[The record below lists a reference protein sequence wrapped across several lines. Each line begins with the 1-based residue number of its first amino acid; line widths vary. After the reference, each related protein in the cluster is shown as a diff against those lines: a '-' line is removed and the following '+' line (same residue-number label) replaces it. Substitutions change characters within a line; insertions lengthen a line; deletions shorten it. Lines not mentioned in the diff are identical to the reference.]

1 MTLESVPWFGRHV
14 ENLGD
19 VIIYQVLVVAWT
31 GDKYALT
38 FAGYCAITF
47 FFWIIYYITFI
58 FSYAPLHNYLE
69 LGN

>member
-1 MTLESVPWFGRHV
+1 MTLESGPWFGRHV

-19 VIIYQVLVVAWT
+19 VILYPVLVVAWT

-38 FAGYCAITF
+38 LAGYCAIK

>member
-1 MTLESVPWFGRHV
+1 MTLESDPWFGRHV
-14 ENLGD
+14 EIFGD

-47 FFWIIYYITFI
+47 FLDNLLYNIYI
-58 FSYAPLHNYLE
+58 
-69 LGN
+69 